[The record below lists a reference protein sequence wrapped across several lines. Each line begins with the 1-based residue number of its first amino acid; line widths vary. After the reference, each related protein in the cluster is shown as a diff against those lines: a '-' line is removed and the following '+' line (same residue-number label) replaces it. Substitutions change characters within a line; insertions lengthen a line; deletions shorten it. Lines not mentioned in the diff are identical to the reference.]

1 MDISKLI
8 DSPMKNVSSVMER
21 ITSSKYIYAIIIMF
35 ITMYGPRLSPKL
47 PKVLRNVF
55 SNSMFRVIILL
66 LVVFISS
73 NNLTLA
79 LLVSIGFMLLTSII
93 NSQDLEEHFIKEYME
108 NYSEFKCV
116 TNCDAPDENES
127 SSE

>member
-1 MDISKLI
+1 
-8 DSPMKNVSSVMER
+8 MKNASSVMER
-21 ITSSKYIYAIIIMF
+21 IASSKYIYAIIIIF

-47 PKVLRNVF
+47 PKVLRELF
-55 SNSMFRVIILL
+55 SNSVFRVVILL
-66 LVVFISS
+66 LVVFIAS

-108 NYSEFKCV
+108 NYSEFRCV
-116 TNCDAPDENES
+116 SDDTHDVS
-127 SSE
+127 SLE